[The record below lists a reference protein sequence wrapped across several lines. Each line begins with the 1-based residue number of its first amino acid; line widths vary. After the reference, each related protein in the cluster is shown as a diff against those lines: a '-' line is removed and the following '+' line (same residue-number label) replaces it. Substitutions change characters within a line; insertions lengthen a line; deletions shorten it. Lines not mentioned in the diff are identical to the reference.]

1 MKCIE
6 CGHEL
11 KDGAIFCIRCG
22 AMQVSM
28 DGKPIEVK
36 TDWPTVEAQN
46 GATGFRSSTEGALHS
61 AQSKTP
67 RGFQPA
73 PERNGGRIAIIII
86 VIVAL
91 IAAIAFGVSQ
101 CMGPAASGSGSGG
114 TNAATVTTTT
124 SGSTA
129 SGSAA
134 TDSTA
139 STASTSSTEA
149 STSAASGSTSAASAS
164 GTATASDASAS
175 GAATSSGAAA
185 SSGASASGAAPAQQ
199 EQPAQEQPAQ
209 PPAAPEE
216 EVYNDYYVLPDS
228 SYNYYSYDDLSGM
241 STYDLYI
248 ARNEIFARH
257 GRMFNRTDLQD
268 YFNSQAWYEPIYSPA
283 DFDAIQNSVL
293 SDCEM
298 QNARTMKQVEA
309 DKGSPYL

>member
-28 DGKPIEVK
+28 DGKPIEPGA
-36 TDWPTVEAQN
+36 DWPTVDAQS
-46 GATGFRSSTEGALHS
+46 GAAGFRSSTEGALHS

-73 PERNGGRIAIIII
+73 PKRNGGRIAIIII
-86 VIVAL
+86 VIIAL
-91 IAAIAFGVSQ
+91 IAAIAFGVVQ
-101 CMGPAASGSGSGG
+101 CMGPAVSGSDASSETSASG
-114 TNAATVTTTT
+114 T
-124 SGSTA
+124 
-129 SGSAA
+129 
-134 TDSTA
+134 
-139 STASTSSTEA
+139 TASTSSASTASSA
-149 STSAASGSTSAASAS
+149 STSTSTSSASAS
-164 GTATASDASAS
+164 
-175 GAATSSGAAA
+175 TSSAA
-185 SSGASASGAAPAQQ
+185 SGASASASAASPSGSASAASPAQQ
-199 EQPAQEQPAQ
+199 EAPAQAQ
-209 PPAAPEE
+209 PEPEPEPEPA
-216 EVYNDYYVLPDS
+216 YNDYYVLPDS

-257 GRMFNRTDLQD
+257 GRMFNRSDLQE
-268 YFNSQAWYEPIYSPA
+268 YFNSQAWYEPIYTPSE
-283 DFDAIQNSVL
+283 FDAIQNSVL

-298 QNARTMKQVEA
+298 SNAKLMRQVEA